1 MSIASAVFIHVG
13 FTIYAGAVVL
23 KGMFGIEIMTSII
36 AIAALTGFYTI
47 VGGLLAVVVTESIQ
61 AVLLITG
68 AICITVIGL
77 YHVGGWSGLVAN
89 TEPIKMAMLRP
100 TGDPSNLP
108 WYSVILG
115 YPVIGI
121 WYWCADQT
129 IVQRIL
135 GAKDENHARVGALF
149 TGFVK
154 IIDVFIFVLPGL
166 ICFAL
171 VRQGKLSGLTDSADT
186 YAFMIDKLVPVGVKG
201 LVAASL
207 LAASMSAVAG
217 ALNSIATVFSYDI
230 YRRWRPAASDRTLVI
245 VGRVVTFSRC
255 SARSSGRRSSAA
267 TRASTRASS
276 P

>member
-1 MSIASAVFIHVG
+1 MPRLVG
-13 FTIYAGAVVL
+13 GDVHSFRRVYPCRLYHLCSAVVL

-36 AIAALTGFYTI
+36 AISALTGFYTM

-61 AVLLITG
+61 AVLLMTG

-135 GAKDENHARVGALF
+135 GAKDENHARVGPS
-149 TGFVK
+149 
-154 IIDVFIFVLPGL
+154 LP
-166 ICFAL
+166 
-171 VRQGKLSGLTDSADT
+171 
-186 YAFMIDKLVPVGVKG
+186 
-201 LVAASL
+201 AS
-207 LAASMSAVAG
+207 S
-217 ALNSIATVFSYDI
+217 
-230 YRRWRPAASDRTLVI
+230 
-245 VGRVVTFSRC
+245 
-255 SARSSGRRSSAA
+255 RSSTSSF
-267 TRASTRASS
+267 SCS
-276 P
+276 PA